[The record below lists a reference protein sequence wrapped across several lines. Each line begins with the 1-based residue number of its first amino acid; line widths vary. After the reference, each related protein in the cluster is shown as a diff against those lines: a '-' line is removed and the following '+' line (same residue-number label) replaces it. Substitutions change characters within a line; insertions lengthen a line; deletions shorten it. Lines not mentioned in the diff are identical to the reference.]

1 MGEISPQLADNEAWV
16 DQTFEKCDDILHRQV
31 YLGQGRQ
38 EGLLVYVEVAVS
50 NLMLEEHVIGLS
62 DVQPLKSYE
71 EGKAALLAG
80 NGLLFLDG
88 DTNCY
93 KISSKGYPG
102 LGKRKMKR

>member
-1 MGEISPQLADNEAWV
+1 MLCMGEISPQLADNEAWV

-62 DVQPLKSYE
+62 DVQPLKSYA

-93 KISSKGYPG
+93 KISSKGYP
-102 LGKRKMKR
+102 